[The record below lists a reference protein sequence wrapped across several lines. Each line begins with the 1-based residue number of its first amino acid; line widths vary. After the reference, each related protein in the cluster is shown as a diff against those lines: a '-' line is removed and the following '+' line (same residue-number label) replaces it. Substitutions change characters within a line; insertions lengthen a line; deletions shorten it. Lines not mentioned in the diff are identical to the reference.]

1 MRRTIFLLIFVLLA
15 SSCGVTHK
23 VARAAGIYEDA
34 YLNKDTGEKQLS
46 GGFLILKKDGNFIAL
61 NTAAGKIFR
70 GNWTFTGPR
79 QIVLKCVPEPPKVDL
94 ATAMEVGYITPPHN
108 LELEPLNKNTM
119 RVNESDV
126 LTYERVK
133 YK

>member
-46 GGFLILKKDGNFIAL
+46 GGFLILKKDGNFIMISG
-61 NTAAGKIFR
+61 AGGWIFR
-70 GNWTFTGPR
+70 GNWMFTGPR